1 MPSLMQEISD
11 KAASLCVPLSVQ
23 LDLTYR
29 CNQRCVHCYVER
41 DDHGEMTTA
50 EFKDILGQLA
60 EAGALFLSLSG
71 GEVLLREDF
80 FEILEH
86 ARALL
91 FNVRLKTNGTL
102 LRERDAKRL
111 HDLGV
116 EQVQVSIYSHRPEAH
131 DGITRIPGSLERSVQ
146 GIRLLK
152 SQGLKVAVSDVLMRQ
167 NMHDYAGVQ
176 ALAADLG
183 AVFTMDPTVTPKMNG
198 DRSVTALRVP
208 LIVLKQ
214 LFSDPSLVG
223 SVKEFCAP
231 PPPPDDEALDG
242 RLCSAAH
249 SACYI
254 SPYGDLFPCVQFP
267 LLCGSVRRQK
277 FLDVW
282 RGSPV
287 LEEVRA
293 IRPRDL
299 PACCGCAHLAG
310 CTRCPGLAYMEG
322 DLRGPSPLDCEK
334 SYARTGIP
342 TPF

>member
-1 MPSLMQEISD
+1 MPDLAP
-11 KAASLCVPLSVQ
+11 AADALKC
-23 LDLTYR
+23 DLA
-29 CNQRCVHCYVER
+29 
-41 DDHGEMTTA
+41 A
-50 EFKDILGQLA
+50 EVLRPSGQLRLRVS
-60 EAGALFLSLSG
+60 GASMLPALWPGYILTIHRQDPAQLRPGDLVLAARNGG

-80 FEILEH
+80 FEILGH

-102 LRERDAKRL
+102 LRERDAERL

-116 EQVQVSIYSHRPEAH
+116 EQVQVSIYSHRPEVH
-131 DGITRIPGSLERSVQ
+131 DGITRITGSLERSVQ

-198 DRSVTALRVP
+198 DRSVT
-208 LIVLKQ
+208 
-214 LFSDPSLVG
+214 
-223 SVKEFCAP
+223 
-231 PPPPDDEALDG
+231 
-242 RLCSAAH
+242 
-249 SACYI
+249 
-254 SPYGDLFPCVQFP
+254 
-267 LLCGSVRRQK
+267 
-277 FLDVW
+277 
-282 RGSPV
+282 
-287 LEEVRA
+287 
-293 IRPRDL
+293 
-299 PACCGCAHLAG
+299 
-310 CTRCPGLAYMEG
+310 